1 MSVTPGRAATATA
14 GDQDAGTASPRAG
27 AGTFAGLFLVT
38 LSTLTYQLLLT
49 RTFSVTMYYHF
60 AFVAISVTMFGMAVG
75 AIAVFLRPA
84 VFVPERVGWHLAVGS
99 MACAAAI
106 VLSYL
111 THLAIP
117 FLVEASL
124 VSVYGIVLTY
134 TALSVPFILGGIV
147 VSLALTRFPAQVS
160 TLYAA
165 DLAGAALG
173 CLAVG
178 PALRLAD
185 APTAVLAHI
194 GNGCGCCRP
203 VCARIGATAR
213 PGRAALVRAC
223 GAIAVLFI
231 AATIAHGIAARH
243 GAAWLRLVWVKG
255 QYEARPLVEK
265 WNSFSRIRVIGN
277 PERAIKPSGW
287 GLSTTL
293 PGELRARELHL
304 DIDSYAGTELTA
316 FSGDPAEVAHL
327 KYDVT
332 NMAHYLRPD
341 SRVLVVGAGGGRDV
355 LSALAFNQ
363 KGVTGVEIND
373 GILDLVN
380 RRFGDFT
387 GHLDRDPR
395 VRFVNDEARSYIARL
410 EDRADIIQ
418 ISLIDTWAATASG
431 AFVLTENSL
440 YTVNAWRIFLD
451 HLAPRGILS
460 VSRWYYADRPGEVY
474 RLATLASTTLLQ
486 MGVTRPG
493 DHYAIVRARP
503 ADAVNA
509 PDGVGTML
517 VSRDPLS
524 THDLDV
530 LESEAARLNFDVV
543 QSPRRSADATFA
555 AIANG
560 DRLREAIA
568 QHPLNISAP
577 TDDTPFFFHMLRLRD
592 VFDTSRWQDQ
602 GIVRFNMTAVGVLGV
617 LLVTVMVLTLFC
629 ILLPLLV
636 SARRADFR
644 GAAWHLL
651 FFAAIGFGFM
661 LVEISQVQRLT
672 IFLGHPV
679 YSLSVVL
686 FSLLLSSGAGS
697 LSTARLKSEDGDRS
711 AAIRMVMLVVVLVAF
726 GAITPTAV
734 RHYEASA
741 TPVRI
746 AIAVAILVPIGF
758 FMGMAFPIG
767 MRRALGDVPSIA
779 PWLWGVNG
787 AASVSASV
795 LVVVISLAAGI
806 SAAFWAGTAC
816 YVLALVGLR
825 AQGCRAQ
832 VGVSLSLVISYCSRG
847 PTPARARS
855 GAALRAASLRP
866 LARAAG
872 AYFFSSRP
880 VPRRKVIRRS
890 AARSAQRSEAPSGHW
905 TTTPR
910 SPAWCRDQTARAHR
924 SQTDNCRQSERGA
937 TESASRALE
946 ADPGAER
953 EAVALDPAPRRPAA
967 SGSPSALIEQQP
979 HRSAVVG
986 DDDVGVAVVVDV
998 AERGTAADLR
1008 PCQCRATRLLRLD
1021 EARRRR
1027 CCETAG
1033 SSCGTGMA
1041 GRAAP
1046 RSG

>member
-1 MSVTPGRAATATA
+1 MPV
-14 GDQDAGTASPRAG
+14 ASDGALPRAG

-38 LSTLTYQLLLT
+38 LATLTYQLLLT

-84 VFVPERVGWHLAVGS
+84 VFVAERVTRHLAIGS
-99 MACAAAI
+99 MTCAAAI

-117 FLVEASL
+117 FLVEPSL

-134 TALSVPFILGGIV
+134 TALSVPFIIGGIV

-185 APTAVLAHI
+185 APTAVLATSATVGI
-194 GNGCGCCRP
+194 AAVLFALDRP
-203 VCARIGATAR
+203 PAQRD
-213 PGRAALVRAC
+213 RANLVRAC
-223 GAIAVLFI
+223 GALAVVFI
-231 AATIAHGIAARH
+231 AATIAHGTAARE

-265 WNSFSRIRVIGN
+265 WNSFSRIRVIGD

-287 GLSTTL
+287 GLSSTL
-293 PGELRARELHL
+293 PPELRARELHL

-316 FSGDPAEVAHL
+316 FSGDPAEVGHL
-327 KYDVT
+327 RYDVT

-341 SRVLVVGAGGGRDV
+341 SRVIVVGTGGGRDV

-474 RLATLASTTLLQ
+474 RLATLASTTLMQ

-503 ADAVNA
+503 AHAVNA

-524 THDLDV
+524 NHDLDV

-555 AIANG
+555 AIASG
-560 DRLREAIA
+560 DRLSEAIA
-568 QHPLNISAP
+568 QHPLNISPP

-617 LLVTVMVLTLFC
+617 LLVTVTVLTLSC
-629 ILLPLLV
+629 ILLPLLL
-636 SARRADFR
+636 SGRRGDFR
-644 GAAWHLL
+644 GGAWHLL

-697 LSTARLKSEDGDRS
+697 LSTARLKPGEGDRS
-711 AAIRMVMLVVVLVAF
+711 ALVRMVMLVIVLVAF

-734 RHYEASA
+734 RHYEAAA

-767 MRRALGDVPSIA
+767 MHRALRDVPSIA

-816 YVLALVGLR
+816 YVLAV
-825 AQGCRAQ
+825 
-832 VGVSLSLVISYCSRG
+832 V
-847 PTPARARS
+847 
-855 GAALRAASLRP
+855 ALRLK
-866 LARAAG
+866 G
-872 AYFFSSRP
+872 
-880 VPRRKVIRRS
+880 
-890 AARSAQRSEAPSGHW
+890 
-905 TTTPR
+905 
-910 SPAWCRDQTARAHR
+910 
-924 SQTDNCRQSERGA
+924 
-937 TESASRALE
+937 
-946 ADPGAER
+946 
-953 EAVALDPAPRRPAA
+953 A
-967 SGSPSALIEQQP
+967 SGSGL
-979 HRSAVVG
+979 
-986 DDDVGVAVVVDV
+986 
-998 AERGTAADLR
+998 
-1008 PCQCRATRLLRLD
+1008 
-1021 EARRRR
+1021 
-1027 CCETAG
+1027 
-1033 SSCGTGMA
+1033 
-1041 GRAAP
+1041 
-1046 RSG
+1046 